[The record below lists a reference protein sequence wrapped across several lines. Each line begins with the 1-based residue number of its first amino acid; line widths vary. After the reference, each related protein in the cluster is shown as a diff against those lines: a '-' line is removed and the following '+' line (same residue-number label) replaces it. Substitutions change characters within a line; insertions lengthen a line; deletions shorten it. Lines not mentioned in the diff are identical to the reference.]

1 MGVIPV
7 LKALKIVLFVL
18 IFQFFHSPLLYP
30 QIKDLQFEH
39 YTVEDGLSSNSVWSI
54 VQDKQGFMW
63 FGTSNGLNRWDGYTF
78 RTFTHNTN
86 DSNSISNNFIWSL
99 HVNIS
104 GCIWIGTD
112 NGLNRYDPRTEKFI
126 HYMHNEIDS
135 SSISNNT
142 VHAIFEDH
150 ARNIWFGTEKGL
162 DRYNPEL
169 DNFKHFFFP
178 GQLDS
183 ASFWW
188 NNNTVRAINED
199 KNGKLLLGTS
209 NDFLIFDPKTKEITT
224 VPYVIP
230 DRKRWPQVL
239 SICKDRLDHFW
250 VGIVN
255 DGVIEF
261 NPETGKVRLY
271 QTKQNDPY
279 SYSSLFST
287 SICED
292 RKGQIW
298 MGSPDQ
304 GLNIFE
310 RSTGHFRHYKPTG
323 GEGQGLNGYTIYSIY
338 EDRQGNM
345 WVGTGDR
352 GINVWLRWKK
362 PFRSYAHD
370 PQNAQSLGQ
379 GEITGF
385 YEDKNNRLWVL
396 HSTNGISLLNRHTS
410 NFSHISVDP
419 GNINGLSPGS
429 LYGMYE
435 DKYGDLWFAVTP
447 DINRWNPKTGKFKH
461 YKFSLSN
468 PKSHAFTYTLCC
480 HEDGQGNMWFGT
492 GNAGL
497 EKLNPADETFD
508 RFCYDAADSNSIINN
523 TILSLYLDKAGDFW
537 IGTANG
543 LCQLVY
549 DNAGN
554 EKFIRYQ
561 SNPENPS
568 SITGR
573 QIFSLF
579 EDRTGRFWI
588 GTDKALNLF
597 DREQR
602 IFKAFT
608 TEDGLP
614 SNTIMGIVEDGKGP
628 AAGNL
633 WIRTDRGIVKFNP
646 ETYQIRVYDEG
657 DGLKDCNSIES
668 GYAAFYKS
676 KNGEIYSGSTNGVV
690 AFYPDSLKDN
700 PDIPHIVLTELKINY
715 EQVRIGPNSPLQ
727 RPLNT
732 IDVIKLTHSQNILS
746 FEFAALDYTSPKKN
760 LYAYKLEGIN
770 EEWVYTDASRRL
782 ATYTN
787 LDPGEYV
794 FRVKGSNNDGVWNE
808 KGTSLRIIITPPF
821 WKASWFRLLVF
832 LMIIG
837 LIYSI
842 YRYRLNRLL
851 ELERMRI
858 RIASDLHD
866 DIGSTLTKIAVNSEI
881 IQTTVEKRKVLE
893 TSRKIGDMSREII
906 TTLSDVV
913 WSIDTRND
921 SVGDLIDRMRD
932 FIDTVFPPGSI
943 QIDFQ
948 TRGLHF
954 QQKIDQTLRQNI
966 YLIFKEAV
974 NNAAKHSKADIIHI
988 HLTNGEGK
996 FRMEIADNGIG
1007 MDLNQDHPGHHGLE
1021 NMKLRAARIGGDLR
1035 IEIQQGTLVT
1045 LTAKAI

>member
-1 MGVIPV
+1 
-7 LKALKIVLFVL
+7 
-18 IFQFFHSPLLYP
+18 
-30 QIKDLQFEH
+30 
-39 YTVEDGLSSNSVWSI
+39 
-54 VQDKQGFMW
+54 MW
-63 FGTSNGLNRWDGYTF
+63 FGTSNGLNRWDGYNF
-78 RTFTHNTN
+78 RIFMHNPN

-99 HVNIS
+99 HADTW
-104 GCIWIGTD
+104 GCIWIGTN
-112 NGLNRYDPRTEKFI
+112 NGLNQYNPRTERFI
-126 HYMHNEIDS
+126 RYTHNESDS

-150 ARNIWFGTEKGL
+150 TGNIWFGTENGL
-162 DRYNPEL
+162 DRYNSEH
-169 DNFKHFFFP
+169 DNFNRFFFP

-188 NNNTVRAINED
+188 NNNTIRAINED
-199 KNGKLLLGTS
+199 KNGKLLLGSS
-209 NDFLIFDPKTKEITT
+209 NDFLIFDPQTKEMTT

-230 DRKRWPQVL
+230 GRKRWPQVL

-250 VGIVN
+250 ISIVN

-261 NPETGKVRLY
+261 NPQTGKVQLY
-271 QTKQNDPY
+271 QTKQSDPY

-287 SICED
+287 FICED
-292 RKGQIW
+292 NKGQIW
-298 MGSPDQ
+298 IGSPDQ
-304 GLNIFE
+304 GLNIFD
-310 RSTGHFRHYKPTG
+310 RTTGHFRHYKPTG
-323 GEGQGLNGYTIYSIY
+323 REDQSLNGYYITSIY

-352 GINVWLRWKK
+352 GINVWLKWKK
-362 PFRSYAHD
+362 PFRYYVHD
-370 PQNAQSLGQ
+370 PQNAQSLGR
-379 GEITGF
+379 GEVTGF
-385 YEDKNNRLWVL
+385 YEDKSDRLWIL
-396 HSTNGISLLNRHTS
+396 HFTSGISLLNHNTGK
-410 NFSHISVDP
+410 FSHLGVDP
-419 GNINGLSPGS
+419 KNTNGLSAGS

-447 DINRWNPKTGKFKH
+447 DINQLNPKTGKFKH
-461 YKFSLSN
+461 YKYSLSN
-468 PKSHAFTYTLCC
+468 PNSHAYTFTLCC

-492 GNAGL
+492 ANAGL

-508 RFCYDAADSNSIINN
+508 RFLYNATDSSSISNN
-523 TILSLYLDKAGDFW
+523 TILSLYLDKSGDFW
-537 IGTANG
+537 VGTGNG
-543 LCQLVY
+543 LCQLVH
-549 DNAGN
+549 DSAGK

-561 SNPENPS
+561 SNPENPL

-573 QIFSLF
+573 EILSLF
-579 EDRTGRFWI
+579 EDRAGRFWV

-608 TEDGLP
+608 ARNGLP

-633 WIRTDRGIVKFNP
+633 WIRTERGIVKFNP
-646 ETYQIRVYDEG
+646 ETHQMRVYDEG

-676 KNGEIYSGSTNGVV
+676 KNGEIYTGSTNSV
-690 AFYPDSLKDN
+690 AVFYPDSLKDN
-700 PDIPHIVLTELKINY
+700 PDIPPIVFTELKINY
-715 EQVRIGPNSPLQ
+715 EPVRIGPNSPLQ
-727 RPLNT
+727 KSINT
-732 IDVIKLTHSQNILS
+732 IDVIKLAHFQNILS
-746 FEFAALDYTSPKKN
+746 FEFAALDYTSPRKN
-760 LYAYKLEGIN
+760 LYAFKLEGIN
-770 EEWVYTDASRRL
+770 KEWIYTDASRRF

-794 FRVKGSNNDGVWNE
+794 FRVKGSNNDRVWNE
-808 KGTSLRIIITPPF
+808 AGTSLRIIITPPF
-821 WKASWFRLLVF
+821 WKTAWFRLLMLV
-832 LMIIG
+832 MSIG

-842 YRYRLNRLL
+842 YRFRLNRLL

-858 RIASDLHD
+858 QIASDLHD

-881 IQTTVEKRKVLE
+881 IQTTSEKRKVRE
-893 TSRKIGDMSREII
+893 TSRKIGSMSREII

-913 WSIDTRND
+913 WSIDARND

-948 TRGLHF
+948 TKGLHF

-966 YLIFKEAV
+966 YLIFKEAM
-974 NNAAKHSKADIIHI
+974 NNAAKHSKANLIRV

-1007 MDLNQDHPGHHGLE
+1007 MDLNQGHPGHHGLE
-1021 NMKLRAARIGGDLR
+1021 NMKSRAARIGGVLI

-1045 LTAKAI
+1045 LTAKAL